1 MHDYLYSMKN
11 PPYLGDLNFLT
22 TQMFNRLLEVTGS
35 GEWRKVGIVSQARQ
49 GVGLVCETNVILSS
63 CCDIWV
69 QERDL
74 HRNGFFDQSF

>member
-1 MHDYLYSMKN
+1 MKN

-35 GEWRKVGIVSQARQ
+35 REWRKVGIHVGLVSQARQ

-63 CCDIWV
+63 CCNIWV

-74 HRNGFFDQSF
+74 HRNGFLQFNQSF